1 MYENLGQI
9 MIGVF
14 AVILGIAVLWA
25 LLLGL
30 KQIGLHF
37 RDYRTYRG
45 SVLTRDEAAEVKQLV
60 EAMRAKMAAE
70 KAAQV

>member
-1 MYENLGQI
+1 

-60 EAMRAKMAAE
+60 EAMRAKMSAE
-70 KAAQV
+70 KAAQA